1 MDEMIREQFASEGD
15 AALLAFYDARLGEK
29 PENAYLLRARALLL
43 QPMGRTDEAMAP
55 PDGAAAAAP
64 DERKI
69 RVAQLRIQAKELRKP
84 DAAEKLRSTASALLD
99 DVAWDQEIA
108 QLDHLISES
117 GPTCPSCGSEVP
129 RNVALCP
136 SCGARLASAP
146 PEPAAKRSATGA
158 PELDILVDDLL
169 VGELEQSLTP
179 EELELTKAA
188 VLDWL
193 IEELEE
199 TMGVDATIKAATEKR
214 EETKAAAEPS
224 PVPPAVGFLSGWM
237 RGSKGLVSGARPKTS
252 TRGAGRGNGLVNGRG
267 RVNGLV
273 NGLGCPNRLVK
284 GVGRVHRLVTATGR
298 VKGLMGEQGRVD
310 GTVNGTR
317 AGRPGRRAN

>member
-15 AALLAFYDARLGEK
+15 AALLAFYDARWGEK
-29 PENAYLLRARALLL
+29 PETAALLYARGLLL
-43 QPMGRTDEAMAP
+43 QTMGG
-55 PDGAAAAAP
+55 PDGAIGTLDGDAAAAA
-64 DERKI
+64 DERKV

-136 SCGARLASAP
+136 SCGARLTSAP
-146 PEPAAKRSATGA
+146 AEPAAKRSATGA
-158 PELDILVDDLL
+158 PELDILVNDLL

-199 TMGVDATIKAATEKR
+199 TMGVDATISAAASEKR
-214 EETKAAAEPS
+214 AETKPAAEPS
-224 PVPPAVGFLSGWM
+224 PVPPAVG
-237 RGSKGLVSGARPKTS
+237 
-252 TRGAGRGNGLVNGRG
+252 
-267 RVNGLV
+267 
-273 NGLGCPNRLVK
+273 
-284 GVGRVHRLVTATGR
+284 
-298 VKGLMGEQGRVD
+298 
-310 GTVNGTR
+310 
-317 AGRPGRRAN
+317 

>member
-1 MDEMIREQFASEGD
+1 
-15 AALLAFYDARLGEK
+15 
-29 PENAYLLRARALLL
+29 
-43 QPMGRTDEAMAP
+43 MGRTDEAIQTL
-55 PDGAAAAAP
+55 DRAAAAAP

-84 DAAEKLRSTASALLD
+84 DAAEKLRSAASALLD
-99 DVAWDQEIA
+99 DVAWDQEVA
-108 QLDHLISES
+108 RLDQLISES
-117 GPTCPSCGSEVP
+117 EPTCPSCGSTVP
-129 RNVALCP
+129 GNVALCP
-136 SCGARLASAP
+136 SCGARLAGTP

-188 VLDWL
+188 
-193 IEELEE
+193 
-199 TMGVDATIKAATEKR
+199 
-214 EETKAAAEPS
+214 AEPS

-252 TRGAGRGNGLVNGRG
+252 TRGAGRVNGLVNGRG

-273 NGLGCPNRLVK
+273 NGLGRTNGLVN
-284 GVGRVHRLVTATGR
+284 GVGRVNGLVTPTGR
-298 VKGLMGEQGRVD
+298 VNGLMGEKGR
-310 GTVNGTR
+310 VNGTIGTQSAR
-317 AGRPGRRAN
+317 AGRKEIRVSAPSKRVRYAAIGAATLVAILIAGFLFIPIPGPTPPIAIDGSFGDWAAVPKFDAATVASDPYVSIVNYASR

>member
-1 MDEMIREQFASEGD
+1 
-15 AALLAFYDARLGEK
+15 
-29 PENAYLLRARALLL
+29 
-43 QPMGRTDEAMAP
+43 MGWTDEAIATL
-55 PDGAAAAAP
+55 DRAAAAAP
-64 DERKI
+64 DERTI
-69 RVAQLRIQAKELRKP
+69 GSAQLRMRAKNLRKP

-136 SCGARLASAP
+136 SCGARLTSAP
-146 PEPAAKRSATGA
+146 AEPAAKRSATGA
-158 PELDILVDDLL
+158 PELDILVNDLL

-199 TMGVDATIKAATEKR
+199 TMGVDATISAAAASEKR
-214 EETKAAAEPS
+214 DETKPAAEPS

-252 TRGAGRGNGLVNGRG
+252 TRGAGKVNGLVNGRG
-267 RVNGLV
+267 RVEGLV
-273 NGLGCPNRLVK
+273 HGLRRTNRLVD
-284 GVGRVHRLVTATGR
+284 GVGRVHGLVTPTGR
-298 VKGLMGEQGRVD
+298 GDGLIGAPG
-310 GTVNGTR
+310 GVNRTMRAR
-317 AGRPGRRAN
+317 AGRAGRKEIRGFA

>member
-1 MDEMIREQFASEGD
+1 
-15 AALLAFYDARLGEK
+15 
-29 PENAYLLRARALLL
+29 
-43 QPMGRTDEAMAP
+43 MGRTDEAIETL
-55 PDGAAAAAP
+55 DRAAAAAP

-117 GPTCPSCGSEVP
+117 GPACRSCGSEVP
-129 RNVALCP
+129 GNVALCP
-136 SCGARLASAP
+136 PCGARLAGAP
-146 PEPAAKRSATGA
+146 AEPAAKRSAIGA
-158 PELDILVDDLL
+158 PELDILVDGLL
-169 VGELEQSLTP
+169 VGELEESLP
-179 EELELTKAA
+179 PQELELTKAA

-199 TMGVDATIKAATEKR
+199 TMGVDATISAAASEKR
-214 EETKAAAEPS
+214 DETKPAAEPS

-252 TRGAGRGNGLVNGRG
+252 TRGAGKANGLVNSR
-267 RVNGLV
+267 
-273 NGLGCPNRLVK
+273 
-284 GVGRVHRLVTATGR
+284 
-298 VKGLMGEQGRVD
+298 GRVD
-310 GTVNGTR
+310 GLGNGL
-317 AGRPGRRAN
+317 RPTT